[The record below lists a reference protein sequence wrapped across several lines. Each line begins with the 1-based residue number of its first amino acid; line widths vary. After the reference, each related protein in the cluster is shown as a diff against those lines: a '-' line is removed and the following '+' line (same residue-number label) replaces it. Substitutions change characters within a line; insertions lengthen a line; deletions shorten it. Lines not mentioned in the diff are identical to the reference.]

1 MAKEKQMAALHGQDP
16 IYLDEVFEQLI
27 EQELERKV
35 DLVSLKQVADI
46 GMQEGR
52 IFYPDVAVL
61 VLNAQTGEVEHV
73 LIIQGEVLLELHQ
86 RFLLDLL
93 EQLLAL
99 PGGG

>member
-35 DLVSLKQVADI
+35 DLVSLEQVANVS
-46 GMQEGR
+46 MQEGR